1 MRSFAFLNAL
11 VLAFIL
17 TLMLPTSSQEA
28 DGLKPFIVAG
38 GTPFGYYFGLAGAV
52 CAAVND
58 NKETGYEC
66 LNLANGNSANNLW
79 DLDEGEIEFAFVQS
93 DWLYRAARGKGR
105 FRSMRQND
113 ELRSLVSV
121 PAEMLTILAHPNA
134 GARVFTQLS
143 GRRVGYDRANNYS
156 YLLMQDAVD
165 AARIEV
171 LDATPQIDAK
181 LEIATQICDGRVDAM
196 VAVERHPS
204 GSLGALLGRCGLALV
219 SVEQR
224 IIKRVLRDRPDLMAY
239 QIKADAYPTLETQIQ
254 TFGLMAVLVTRSN
267 IKDETVKALLVA
279 MFEGE
284 PRSNSVPRFPAPAL
298 EDIDRTENLA
308 PLHPAAESFY
318 RQKGWMH

>member
-28 DGLKPFIVAG
+28 ELKAFIVAG

-52 CAAVND
+52 CAAVNN
-58 NKETGYEC
+58 NKESGYEC

-93 DWLYRAARGKGR
+93 DWLYRAARGKGQ
-105 FRSMRQND
+105 FRSMKRND
-113 ELRSLVSV
+113 ELHSLVSV

-134 GARVFTQLS
+134 GARILTQLS
-143 GRRVGYDRANNYS
+143 GRRVAYDLNNYS

-267 IKDETVKALLVA
+267 ITDETVKALLVA

-284 PRSNSVPRFPAPAL
+284 PRSNSVTRFPAPAL
-298 EDIDRTENLA
+298 EDIDRTKDLA